1 MNNLV
6 RLFRLGVVAHLVSF
20 LLVVVHQFVRFQFA
34 CLLAD
39 FIGVLLL
46 YIVKVLLFFS
56 CYFFQVRYESLQ
68 TYIRV
73 LQLICLIFLLLKLIL
88 EPLFINFYRPFE
100 LSDADRMINVLFLF
114 FFQLSL

>member
-1 MNNLV
+1 MNILV

-20 LLVVVHQFVRFQFA
+20 LLVVVRRFVSFQFA
-34 CLLAD
+34 CLLANFPD
-39 FIGVLLL
+39 VLDL

-73 LQLICLIFLLLKLIL
+73 LQLICLIFLLL
-88 EPLFINFYRPFE
+88 
-100 LSDADRMINVLFLF
+100 
-114 FFQLSL
+114 